1 MARRSSS
8 PPPVP
13 STTESQFGCGF
24 VALVGRPNVGKSTL
38 LNTFVGSKLA
48 IVSPKPQTT
57 RTRLLGI
64 RTLPQAQLVFVDT
77 PGIHTHTGSLLNRR
91 MVEVAFNALAE
102 TDVAVFLVDAERG
115 ITSADQEI
123 ARRLGEGTIPV
134 VGVVNK
140 IDRVAKSRLLPVLE
154 QLATLLPEREVVPV
168 SALTGENLSAL
179 LPIIIGLLPIGPALY
194 PDDELTDQ
202 SERTIAQ
209 EMIREQVFL
218 QTQQEI
224 PYATAVIVEE
234 FTEKPEKRVLFLRAV
249 IMVERPSQRAIIIGE
264 RGSRLKQ
271 IGQAARLQLEA
282 FFGYKVFLELFV
294 KVSKGWTNSPR
305 FLKEE
310 FGL

>member
-1 MARRSSS
+1 MARRSASS
-8 PPPVP
+8 SVPPVP
-13 STTESQFGCGF
+13 PESQFRCGF

-38 LNTFVGSKLA
+38 LNALVGSKLA
-48 IVSPKPQTT
+48 IVSPRPQTT

-64 RTLPQAQLVFVDT
+64 RTFPHAQLVFVDT
-77 PGIHTHTGSLLNRR
+77 PGIHTHAGPLLNRR

-115 ITSADQEI
+115 ITPTDQEI
-123 ARRLGEGTIPV
+123 GRRLGEGAGPV
-134 VGVVNK
+134 VVVLNK
-140 IDRVAKSRLLPVLE
+140 IDRVAKPVLLPLLE
-154 QLATLLPEREVVPV
+154 QLAALLPEREIVPV
-168 SALTGENLSAL
+168 SALTGENLAEL
-179 LPIIIGLLPIGPALY
+179 MPIIIGLLPVGPALY

-202 SERTIAQ
+202 SERVLAQ

-218 QTQQEI
+218 QTKQEV

-249 IMVERPSQRAIIIGE
+249 IMVERSSQRAIIIGE
-264 RGSRLKQ
+264 RGARLKQ

-294 KVSKGWTNSPR
+294 KVSKGWTNSQYL
-305 FLKEE
+305 LKE